1 MSDSPGSSP
10 LDFRKSR
17 FELVVGRVVSLVTSV
32 VALVVLAPLMGLIAL
47 LIRLD
52 SPGPALFVH
61 ERLSLHGKRFKLL
74 KFRTMRPGEANASE
88 WVQDNSDR
96 VTRVGHWLRK
106 YRLDELPQFVNI
118 LRGDMNLVGP
128 RPHPASNLE
137 LFNERIPYYAL
148 RSEVRPGVTGWAQVR
163 YGYANNLEEEIEKMR
178 YDLSSLST
186 PSRSSS
192 SAGAHERPMP
202 TGPSP

>member
-1 MSDSPGSSP
+1 
-10 LDFRKSR
+10 
-17 FELVVGRVVSLVTSV
+17 
-32 VALVVLAPLMGLIAL
+32 
-47 LIRLD
+47 
-52 SPGPALFVH
+52 
-61 ERLSLHGKRFKLL
+61 
-74 KFRTMRPGEANASE
+74 MRPCQTRRSE

-148 RSEVRPGVTGWAQVR
+148 RSEVRPGAR
-163 YGYANNLEEEIEKMR
+163 I
-178 YDLSSLST
+178 
-186 PSRSSS
+186 PSFL
-192 SAGAHERPMP
+192 GC
-202 TGPSP
+202 GVSPAWKA